1 MFSQKA
7 LLEIFDRVL
16 NALLLPMQSSS
27 LHDFFL
33 KTSVSYTIRK
43 GPLLFFSNV
52 KSIEFNRNIVH
63 FCGS

>member
-1 MFSQKA
+1 MFSQKG
-7 LLEIFDRVL
+7 LSEIFDRVL

-27 LHDFFL
+27 LRDFFF
-33 KTSVSYTIRK
+33 KNKRFIYIRK